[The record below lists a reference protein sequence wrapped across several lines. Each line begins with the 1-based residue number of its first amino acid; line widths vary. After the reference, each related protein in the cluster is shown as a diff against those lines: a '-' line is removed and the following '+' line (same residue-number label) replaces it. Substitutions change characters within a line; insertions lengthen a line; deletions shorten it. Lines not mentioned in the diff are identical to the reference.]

1 MKSPAASTPPSF
13 LVIRRDNIGDLVLT
27 TPLFAALREKF
38 PTARIAALVNSYNSE
53 VLARNPHL
61 DAVFA
66 YTKASHVPIRARPGA
81 YVRQALTLW
90 RLRRAKFDYAIL
102 PNAGFARRALG
113 MARRIGPRH
122 IIGFVGDPPE
132 TSSIDT
138 PVPHAGGTGLHE
150 VEDIWRLLGPL
161 GIAGDPP
168 AATLVPD
175 PARFAALLSSSVAT
189 TVFQRGTGVSPV
201 MSDQNGRDAR
211 SPCFDGA
218 AVACPPA
225 CGSPPPS
232 PTGPLVALHISSRKE
247 KQRWP
252 EENFAALARRLRA
265 EHAARFLVF
274 WSPGDESERV
284 HPGDDRKAARLMA
297 MIRDLPA
304 APMPTKNLA
313 DLIAGLSLCDYAVM
327 SDGGA
332 MHIAAALGKPLVC
345 LFGDS
350 SLRHWHPWRVPYEA
364 LQKDSRVVRD
374 ITPEEVARAYGN
386 LLQRRP

>member
-38 PTARIAALVNSYNSE
+38 PAARIAALVNSYNSE

-66 YTKASHVPIRARPGA
+66 YTKASHVPLLERPGA

-113 MARRIGPRH
+113 MARRIAPRH

-132 TSSIDT
+132 NSSIDI
-138 PVPHAGGTGLHE
+138 PVPHAGGAGLHE

-175 PARFAALLSSSVAT
+175 PARVAALLSSSAA

-201 MSDQNGRDAR
+201 MSGQNGRDAR
-211 SPCFDGA
+211 SPCLNVA
-218 AVACPPA
+218 AV
-225 CGSPPPS
+225 SPPPF
-232 PTGPLVALHISSRKE
+232 PQPAGPLIALHISSRKE

-252 EENFAALARRLRA
+252 EENFAALARRLHA
-265 EHAARFLVF
+265 DHAARFLVF

-284 HPGDDRKAARLMA
+284 HPGDDRKAVHLMA
-297 MIRDLPA
+297 MIQNLPA

-313 DLIAGLSLCDYAVM
+313 DLIAGLSLCDQAIL

-350 SLRHWHPWRVPYEA
+350 SLRHWHPWRVPHEA
-364 LQKDSRVVRD
+364 LQKDSRLVRD
-374 ITPEEVARAYGN
+374 ITPEEVARAYGS
-386 LLQRRP
+386 LVGRRS